1 MREVRRDRS
10 GNCHIYSRPAFL
22 RLQNNCEVTGTFKYA
37 KSELMREGFNPDLIT
52 DAIYFDN
59 PQTQALHR
67 LDGNLYE
74 SIQAG
79 KIRL

>member
-1 MREVRRDRS
+1 
-10 GNCHIYSRPAFL
+10 
-22 RLQNNCEVTGTFKYA
+22 
-37 KSELMREGFNPDLIT
+37 MREGFNPDLIT

-67 LDGNLYE
+67 LDGNLDE